1 MQEEYNFL
9 KIEKKWQE
17 YWENTQAF
25 KVLEVKDK
33 PKYYVLEMFPYPS
46 GRIHMGHLRNYA
58 IGDAVARYKKMQ
70 GYNVLHPMGWDAFGL
85 PAENAAIERG
95 AHPQSWTYENIAN
108 MKRQLLPIGLS
119 YDWDRE
125 LATCDPE
132 YYKHGQKIF
141 TEFLKN
147 GLVTQK
153 HAEVNW
159 DPVDKTVLAN
169 EQVVDGRG
177 WRSGAVVEKKQLKQ
191 WFIKVTQFAD
201 GLFENIKNLNGWPES
216 VRAIQDKWIGK
227 SLGAEIDLKLNEVD
241 EVIKIFSTRP
251 ETIFGMSFVAIS
263 PSHPFVEKHLIAKPE
278 IKKFVEE
285 CKAKGTSD
293 EEIEKNPKLG
303 VNTGFTI
310 IHPFTK
316 EKIPLYIANFV
327 LITYGTGAIFGCPAH
342 DTRDQ
347 EFAENYG
354 LNIINVIEKD
364 ATGKEVIINSQF
376 LDGLQISQA
385 KEAIIDAITK
395 QELGQLK
402 INYRLRDWGVS
413 RQRYWGC
420 PIPIIHCSTCGI
432 VPVPDQDLPVKL
444 PEDVDFNTQG
454 KILEVHPTW
463 KNVNCPTCGK
473 EAQRETDTLD
483 TFFESS
489 FYFLRFCNPQ
499 TQEIFDHEACK
510 YWMNVDQYVGGVEH
524 AALHLLYA
532 RFFIR
537 ALKHCGYLAD
547 LPDEPFENLLTQGMV
562 LHQTYKDQNNN
573 WLYPEEA
580 AGRSDVIIGRIEKMS
595 KSKKNVVD
603 PEDLLQTY
611 GADASRLFMLSDC
624 PPERDME
631 WSTTGIEGAWK
642 YLKRLYALAYKV
654 LSESQ
659 NKATDIAPAAERSK
673 VHQLIDLVT
682 RSTDRM
688 HFNSSIAGIRE
699 LTNLI
704 GDLSSTTVK
713 VEAIK
718 AILVMLA
725 PITPHICEELWSL
738 FEPRKTILESAWP
751 IADKNL
757 LVSDIAVIAVQ
768 INGKLR
774 STLEVARD
782 ISKEDLENLVITN
795 PGIKKYLEG
804 CVIKKI
810 IIVPG
815 KIVNVVI

>member
-17 YWENTQAF
+17 FWEKTQAF
-25 KVLEVKDK
+25 KVLEIKDK

-95 AHPQSWTYENIAN
+95 KHPQEWTYANIAN
-108 MKRQLLPIGLS
+108 MKRQLLPVGLS

-125 LATCDPE
+125 LITCSPE

-141 TEFLKN
+141 IEFLKN

-169 EQVVDGRG
+169 EQVIDGKG

-201 GLFENIKNLNGWPES
+201 DLYESIKNLQGWPES

-227 SLGAEIDLKLNEVD
+227 STGVEIDLKVNELD
-241 EVIKIFSTRP
+241 EKIKIFSTRP
-251 ETIFGMSFVAIS
+251 ETIFGMSFVALS
-263 PSHPFVEKHLIAKPE
+263 PFHPFVEKYLIAKQE
-278 IKKFVEE
+278 VVEFVAE
-285 CKAKGTSD
+285 CRARGTSD

-303 VNTGFTI
+303 IDTGFTI
-310 IHPFTK
+310 KHPFTNV
-316 EKIPLYIANFV
+316 EVPLYLANFV
-327 LITYGTGAIFGCPAH
+327 LMEYGTGAIFGCPSH
-342 DTRDQ
+342 DTRDA
-347 EFAENYG
+347 EFASNYG
-354 LNIINVIEKD
+354 IDMITVIS
-364 ATGKEVIINSQF
+364 TNSSGKEVIINSDF
-376 LDGLQISQA
+376 LNGLSI
-385 KEAIIDAITK
+385 KEAKDAIINAVTK
-395 QELGQLK
+395 QDLGSLK
-402 INYRLRDWGVS
+402 VNYRLRDWGVS

-420 PIPIIHCSTCGI
+420 PIPIIHCNDCGI

-444 PEDVDFNTQG
+444 PENVDFNVQG
-454 KILEVHPTW
+454 KVLDLHPTW
-463 KNVNCPTCGK
+463 KHVSCPICHK
-473 EAQRETDTLD
+473 DALRETDTLD

-489 FYFLRFCNPQ
+489 FYFLRFCNPN
-499 TQEIFDHEACK
+499 TDEVFDQDACK
-510 YWMNVDQYVGGVEH
+510 YWMNVDQYVGGIEH

-537 ALKHCGYLAD
+537 ALKYCNYLQD
-547 LPDEPFENLLTQGMV
+547 LPKEPFENLLTQGMV
-562 LHQTYKDQNNN
+562 LHQTYKDNNNN

-580 AGRSDVIIGRIEKMS
+580 RGRSDVVIGRVEKMS

-603 PEDLLQTY
+603 PEDLLQKY

-624 PPERDME
+624 PPERDIE
-631 WSTTGIEGAWK
+631 WSATGIEGALK
-642 YLKRLYALAYKV
+642 YLKRLYSLASKISIEAKNNITGIV
-654 LSESQ
+654 D
-659 NKATDIAPAAERSK
+659 NNERSK
-673 VHQLIDLVT
+673 VHQLIWQIT
-682 RSTDRM
+682 RSTDKM
-688 HFNSSIAGIRE
+688 QFNSSIAGIRE
-699 LTNLI
+699 LTNLVAN
-704 GDLSSTTVK
+704 LSNSAVK
-713 VEAIK
+713 IEAVK
-718 AILVMLA
+718 AIIVMLA
-725 PITPHICEELWSL
+725 PITPHLCEELWSL
-738 FEPRKTILESAWP
+738 FEPKKTILQSQWP
-751 IADKNL
+751 EVSKDL
-757 LVSDIAVIAVQ
+757 LVSDIITIAVQ

-774 STLEVARD
+774 TTIDVAKD
-782 ISKEDLENLVITN
+782 VSKDDLEEQVITN
-795 PGIKKYLEG
+795 PVIAKYLENSE
-804 CVIKKI
+804 VKKI